1 LLLLLTGIDLFANHH
16 MKSLFR
22 EGMVKPPHGFH
33 TVVKLPEQYWVFDFT
48 RGVDLSWKCPFDY
61 QIGRYDEIRPGMYT
75 QEIFSGERD
84 LHMGIDIG
92 APQQTEVFAFAD
104 GTIHSFGI
112 NTEEGSYGPTIITE
126 HRVSLATKVGSKQM
140 NPLTTIWVLHGH
152 LASESLDGLEVGQAI
167 SGGQLLARIGSK
179 SENGGWEPHLHIQI
193 SLIEPTTCDLE
204 GVVARENR
212 QQALQ
217 QFPDPRLILGDIY

>member
-1 LLLLLTGIDLFANHH
+1 MLLLLTGIDLFANHH
-16 MKSLFR
+16 MKSLLR
-22 EGMVKPPHGFH
+22 EGMVNPPHGFH
-33 TVVKLPEQYWVFDFT
+33 RVVKLPEQYWVFDFT
-48 RGVDLSWKCPFDY
+48 RGVDVSWKCPFDY
-61 QIGRYDEIRPGMYT
+61 QIGRYDEIRPGMYNH
-75 QEIFSGERD
+75 EIFSGERD
-84 LHMGIDIG
+84 LHVGIDIG

-104 GTIHSFGI
+104 GTIHCFGI
-112 NTEEGSYGPTIITE
+112 NTEDGSYGPTIITQ
-126 HRVSLATKVGSKQM
+126 HQVILATKVGSQQM

-152 LASESLDGLEVGQAI
+152 LATESLDGLEVGQAI
-167 SGGQLLARIGSK
+167 SGGQLLARIGKK

-193 SLIEPTTCDLE
+193 SLVEPLIHDLE